1 MNRVR
6 CAVVLTVGACLSAAL
21 LATVAAASPPD
32 SVTIQEVT
40 VFGGPHQPPS
50 GTFTASGLR
59 GCSSGTFSDQLIS
72 FSPSGARLK
81 IARTYA
87 CASGGAFTAR
97 VALHLSAVDASGGQA
112 ATGRWRIISSDGLR
126 PGACGPRLRRR

>member
-6 CAVVLTVGACLSAAL
+6 CAAVLIVGACLSAAL

-59 GCSSGTFSDQLIS
+59 GCS
-72 FSPSGARLK
+72 A
-81 IARTYA
+81 
-87 CASGGAFTAR
+87 
-97 VALHLSAVDASGGQA
+97 
-112 ATGRWRIISSDGLR
+112 GRSLTS
-126 PGACGPRLRRR
+126 